1 MHILGLRNGEQAMNR
16 SDGSLWLALIVTTL
30 AAPVTSSN
38 VPHDPAVER
47 AMEALNQLQ
56 GEGFDGS
63 ALVACGEQILLHE
76 HYGIELPANQ
86 TPSYWVASI
95 TKQFTAAAVL
105 DLITETDLTVQTPLK
120 EIFEQVPEDKADIT
134 IHELLSHQSGLP
146 QAYASSGLKGRD
158 AALAA
163 ILSLPLARAPGSG
176 FGYSNDGYT
185 LLAIIV
191 EVISGV
197 GYETYLER
205 SVIGPAGLRNAA
217 FWPHQARE
225 GEVVPPL
232 ATPFASDAYLENW
245 DFRGATGMRLSVEDL
260 HHWVLALDRLQ
271 ILDQQQLEQLL
282 GPHVTTSSGLRVGY
296 NWFWEETEDG
306 RTLLWTRGQ
315 EQYGANAV
323 LYLFPGTD
331 LIIVAATHAGPAE
344 TGSGPRTGWSRL
356 ARDQM
361 IHTFDQNTCA
371 GREPLF
377 ASISTPASTN

>member
-1 MHILGLRNGEQAMNR
+1 MNR
-16 SDGSLWLALIVTTL
+16 MHSGRWLALVV
-30 AAPVTSSN
+30 AAVVAPAHSSDG
-38 VPHDPAVER
+38 PRIPAIER
-47 AMEALNQLQ
+47 AKGALVQLQ
-56 GEGFDGS
+56 GEGFAGS
-63 ALVACGEQILLHE
+63 VLVACGDQVLLHE
-76 HYGIELPANQ
+76 HYGLELAGSQ

-105 DLITETDLTVQTPLK
+105 KLIAESDLTLQTPLK
-120 EIFEQVPEDKADIT
+120 EIFEQVPEDKVDIT

-146 QAYASSGLKGRD
+146 QAYASSGLANRG
-158 AALAA
+158 AALEA
-163 ILSLPLARAPGSG
+163 ILSLPLVRPQGSG

-191 EVISGV
+191 EAVSGV

-205 SVIGPAGLRNAA
+205 TVIGPAGLRNAA
-217 FWPHQARE
+217 FWPHQPTE
-225 GEVVPPL
+225 GDVLPPL
-232 ATPFASDAYLENW
+232 ATPFASNAYLENW

-260 HHWVLALDRLQ
+260 HRWVLALDRLQ

-282 GPHVTTSSGLRVGY
+282 GPHVTSRSGLRVGY
-296 NWFWEETEDG
+296 NWFWEQAEDG
-306 RTLLWTRGQ
+306 RTTLWTRGQ

-331 LIIVAATHAGPAE
+331 LILVAATHAGPAE
-344 TGSGPRTGWSRL
+344 TGSGTVTGWSRL

-361 IHTFDQNTCA
+361 IDIFDQHTCA

-377 ASISTPASTN
+377 ASIRAPGSSN